1 MRGRLASSGHFTE
14 QPAPEFNRSSGRRGK
29 VPARSTPA
37 LVTDSFKARPATAS
51 SAERQATV
59 AREPET
65 QPRRGLTRRPTGRI
79 TAGQLGPVGGTRYIF
94 ANRAKPPR
102 RAAPVNSNIRPQK
115 LTMPSLEL
123 KIPPPA
129 VALAFGIFMWLVAM
143 LGPTLDLPLKARI
156 AIAVL
161 LVLVGQAIS
170 VSGMVAFRRAK
181 TTINPINPTKA
192 STLVAGGIFSYTR
205 NPMYVGLSITLLGW
219 AAYLASPISI
229 LLLPLFMLYITRFQI
244 EPEERVLSTLFG
256 PKYVAYKQAVRRWL

>member
-1 MRGRLASSGHFTE
+1 MPVSSI
-14 QPAPEFNRSSGRRGK
+14 
-29 VPARSTPA
+29 V
-37 LVTDSFKARPATAS
+37 
-51 SAERQATV
+51 
-59 AREPET
+59 
-65 QPRRGLTRRPTGRI
+65 
-79 TAGQLGPVGGTRYIF
+79 
-94 ANRAKPPR
+94 
-102 RAAPVNSNIRPQK
+102 RPQK
-115 LTMPSLEL
+115 FTMPSLEL

-143 LGPTLDLPLKARI
+143 LGPILDLPLNARI

-170 VSGMVAFRRAK
+170 VSGMGAFRRAK